1 MTARYY
7 IMLGAPGAGKGTQ
20 AKKLSDKLGLPHI
33 SSGDLFR
40 HHLGAG
46 TELGLM
52 AKKYMDRGE
61 LVPDDVTIGM
71 VRDRLEKEDCEDGAI
86 LDGFPRTPA
95 QAEAIEDLASNLGG
109 EVARALYLDV
119 DKALL
124 VERLS
129 GRWMCPEGHVYHTVY
144 HPPKKDGV
152 CDIDGLELFQREDDK
167 KETVEHRITV
177 YLEQTA
183 PLIAYY
189 RDKGT
194 LAAVDGDQGIEQVQ
208 QSLLQ
213 EIG

>member
-20 AKKLSDKLGLPHI
+20 AKQISEELGLPHI

-40 HHLGAG
+40 HHLGEG
-46 TELGLM
+46 TELGVL
-52 AKKYMDRGE
+52 AKKFMDSGE

-71 VRDRLEKEDCEDGAI
+71 VQERLEQDDCSEGAI

-95 QAEAIEDLASNLGG
+95 QAEAIELLADQLGG
-109 EVARALYLDV
+109 KVAKALYLDV
-119 DKALL
+119 NKALL

-129 GRWMCPEGHVYHTVY
+129 GRWVCPDGHVYHTVY
-144 HPPKKDGV
+144 HPPKKPGI
-152 CDIDGLELFQREDDK
+152 CDIDGLELYQRDDDK

-189 RDKGT
+189 RERGT
-194 LAAVDGDQGIEQVQ
+194 LATVDGDQDIEQVQ